1 MLRAATLCLVLS
13 IGALPPP
20 AVSCADARVER
31 YESRTFLGYACEDDC
46 ERHKAGFRWA
56 ERHSV
61 SDRRRCASLRQS
73 EAEGCLA
80 YVDERRGS
88 VRAGRRWALEN
99 EILRSCHCHG
109 AGERFRV
116 GCLQVLEGVPDPLS

>member
-13 IGALPPP
+13 MGTLPPP

-31 YESRTFLGYACEDDC
+31 YEPRTFLGYACEDDC

-56 ERHSV
+56 EQHSV
-61 SDRRRCASLRQS
+61 TDARRCASLPRP
-73 EAEGCLA
+73 EAEGCAA
-80 YVDERRGS
+80 YADEGRDAEA
-88 VRAGRRWALEN
+88 AGGRWAVEN
-99 EILRSCHCHG
+99 EILRPCQCEG

-116 GCLQVLEGVPDPLS
+116 GCTQVMQGPADPAQ